1 MHPFK
6 KIFWACYI
14 SEKKLIEKEDIKA
27 AAEKIKRKGR
37 R

>member
-14 SEKKLIEKEDIKA
+14 SEKKEIEIEKAKEA
-27 AAEKIKRKGR
+27 ARRARRGKR
-37 R
+37 